1 MRLIFGVLSLLVV
14 LAIVGTVG
22 KKQLQALNSGTVSTR
37 NSTAASQAG
46 IELPP
51 PGSRDGATIGI
62 PGGMPGATAAD
73 TSTLTVPQQ
82 AANMQQQVR
91 NDVNRALQQ
100 GADRNARASH

>member
-22 KKQLQALNSGTVSTR
+22 KKQLQALNSGTVATR
-37 NSTAASQAG
+37 ASTAASQAG

-73 TSTLTVPQQ
+73 TSSLTVPQQ

-91 NDVNRALQQ
+91 NDTVRALQQ
-100 GADRNARASH
+100 GADRNARATP

>member
-1 MRLIFGVLSLLVV
+1 MRLIFGALSLLIV
-14 LAIVGTVG
+14 LAIVGTIG
-22 KKQLQALNSGTVSTR
+22 KKQLQALNSGTVATR
-37 NSTAASQAG
+37 ASTAASQAG

-82 AANMQQQVR
+82 AANMQQQIR
-91 NDVNRALQQ
+91 NDAARALQQ
-100 GADRNARASH
+100 GADRNARAAP

>member
-1 MRLIFGVLSLLVV
+1 MRLLFGLLSLLVV
-14 LAIVGTVG
+14 LAIIGSIG
-22 KKQLQALNSGTVSTR
+22 KKQLQALNSGTVTTR
-37 NSTAASQAG
+37 TSTAASQAG

-82 AANMQQQVR
+82 AANMQQQIR
-91 NDVNRALQQ
+91 NEATRALQQ
-100 GADRNARASH
+100 GADRSSRAAP

>member
-14 LAIVGTVG
+14 LAIVGSLG

-37 NSTAASQAG
+37 TSTAASQAG

-51 PGSRDGATIGI
+51 PGSRDGATIG
-62 PGGMPGATAAD
+62 MPGATAAD

-82 AANMQQQVR
+82 AANMQEKVR
-91 NDVNRALQQ
+91 NDAARALQQ
-100 GADRNARASH
+100 GADRNNRAAP

>member
-14 LAIVGTVG
+14 LAIVGSLG

-37 NSTAASQAG
+37 TSTAASKAG

-82 AANMQQQVR
+82 AANMQEKVR
-91 NDVNRALQQ
+91 NDAARALQQ
-100 GADRNARASH
+100 GADRNNRAAP